1 MEASIDCDW
10 LPSARTLTPKTNDL
24 LLKGDWFSPI
34 ATKEIDFSYIA
45 LGRLMILILT
55 VTGPEK
61 KASYNSHCQCVCLCE
76 CVCSPACLECVCVCA
91 SMKSIPGLFY
101 PAPCTTVS
109 IRCNRLTITVQVK
122 QRGTKGNQ
130 RLFTSA
136 KTSLNSLDIIGS
148 PWVCVLEA
156 WWHLVWTFLCVSM
169 EIWI

>member
-10 LPSARTLTPKTNDL
+10 LPSASTLTPKTNDL

-45 LGRLMILILT
+45 LELLMILILT

-61 KASYNSHCQCVCLCE
+61 KASYNSRCLCVCLK
-76 CVCSPACLECVCVCA
+76 CVCVCA
-91 SMKSIPGLFY
+91 SMKSTPGLFY
-101 PAPCTTVS
+101 PAPCTS
-109 IRCNRLTITVQVK
+109 LNRYRSAATDWPSTLQVK

-136 KTSLNSLDIIGS
+136 KTSLNSLDITGS

-156 WWHLVWTFLCVSM
+156 WRHLVWTFSCVGM
-169 EIWI
+169 EFWI